1 MKLKTESGEI
11 LELSEGTYKS
21 VDGDVEL
28 AVEEAED
35 MLEDGKLEAIAEE
48 EEVVSESE
56 EIAEDEIEEAKKK
69 EEVAEDEEDEDE
81 DEEEEE
87 EEEEEVKVKAKKQ
100 EAKEEAEISV
110 DVSED
115 VDALFNG
122 EELSE
127 DFRTK
132 ATTIFEAAVK
142 SHVKDEA
149 KKIEETVEAKIEERM
164 ETFSGEMIEN
174 LDGYLD
180 YVVTEWMEENKL
192 AIETGLKTEVT
203 EEFIDGL
210 KDLFESH
217 YIDVP
222 EDKYDVIGEQ
232 ASKIEELETKLD
244 DEVNSKIEMS
254 KEISEMKKATLFTE
268 ATSELASTQVEK
280 IRTLSEEVDFKS
292 EDEYKEAIAT
302 LVENYFPSEDKK
314 AEINEETTESTKKA
328 EVSSE
333 MDAILAT
340 ISKFS

>member
-11 LELSEGTYKS
+11 LELVEGTYKS
-21 VDGDVEL
+21 VDADLEL
-28 AVEEAED
+28 TVEEAES

-48 EEVVSESE
+48 DEVVSESE
-56 EIAEDEIEEAKKK
+56 EIVEDEIEEAKKK
-69 EEVAEDEEDEDE
+69 EEVAEDEDEDEE

-87 EEEEEVKVKAKKQ
+87 EEEVEVKSKKQ
-100 EAKEEAEISV
+100 ETKEEVEDEISV

-149 KKIEETVEAKIEERM
+149 KKIEESVEAKIEERM
-164 ETFSGEMIEN
+164 ETFSEEMTDK

-192 AIETGLKTEVT
+192 AVESGLKTEVT

-210 KDLFESH
+210 KGLFEDH
-217 YIDVP
+217 YIDIP

-232 ASKIEELETKLD
+232 ASKIEDLESKLD
-244 DEVNSKIEMS
+244 EEVNSKIEMS
-254 KEISEMKKATLFTE
+254 KEISEMKKSSLFTE
-268 ATSELASTQVEK
+268 ATSELTSTQVEK
-280 IRTLSEEVDFKS
+280 IRSLSEEIEFKT
-292 EDEYKEAIAT
+292 EDDYKEAVAT

-314 AEINEETTESTKKA
+314 AEIVEETTGSKKTESG
-328 EVSSE
+328 E
-333 MDAILAT
+333 MDAILAA